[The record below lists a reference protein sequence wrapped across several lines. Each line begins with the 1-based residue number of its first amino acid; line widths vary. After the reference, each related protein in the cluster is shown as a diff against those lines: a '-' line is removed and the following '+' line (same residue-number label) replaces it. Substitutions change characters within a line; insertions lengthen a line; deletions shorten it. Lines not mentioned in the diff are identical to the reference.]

1 MPAPQVAGS
10 PAGKT
15 IVSYDNIVQP
25 FPDTQTLLG
34 MARQAAGQVIP
45 DPKRADAR
53 VAQLSGA
60 LDDLKTSQGNNSR
73 VMNTPRNAMAGL
85 LQTHLAMRAQQENKL
100 ESFILRSVDF
110 VLEAFEVKFSSADW
124 IGYMLSFFTWIEDL
138 APAACPP
145 APPVAAP
152 IPDSLRM
159 AVIGDWGTGLYGAPV
174 CIDSIRSEPDGYDLL
189 LHLGDVYY
197 SGLDTEVEERFEKF
211 WPQPTASTMGRSLN
225 GNHEMYTGGHA
236 YFEKLLPYVNQ
247 TSSYFAFQNNF
258 WTLIML
264 DTAYNQPFGGQ
275 EGDLFQA
282 QIDWLDGIIQAAGD
296 RKIVLFSHH
305 QPFSLLDPN
314 QGPKLVAALGKYL
327 SSRKIFAW
335 YWGHEHRCVLYDP
348 HPAWGFHGRCVGHG
362 GFPQNRSD
370 LSNAPFNDQ
379 FGDQWRLVSGK
390 DAPPGGTAIP
400 GGMVLDTA
408 NLYIPTFETQFS
420 PHGFMRLEFNKGAL
434 TEFVR
439 APDNANIY
447 LEPLA

>member
-1 MPAPQVAGS
+1 MPAPQMAGS

-15 IVSYDNIVQP
+15 IVSYDNIVQA

-45 DPKRADAR
+45 DPQRADAR

-60 LDDLKTSQGNNSR
+60 LDDLKASQGNNSR
-73 VMNTPRNAMAGL
+73 VMNTPRNVMAGQ
-85 LQTHLAMRAQQENKL
+85 LQTHLAMQAQRENKL

-110 VLEAFEVKFSSADW
+110 VLEAFEIKFSSADW
-124 IGYMLSFFTWIEDL
+124 IGYMLSFFSWIEGID
-138 APAACPP
+138 PATCPP

-152 IPDSLRM
+152 IPDNFRM

-174 CIDSIRSEPDGYDLL
+174 CIDSIRADPGGYDLL

-197 SGLDTEVEERFEKF
+197 SGLDTEVEERFEKL

-282 QIDWLDGIIQAAGD
+282 QVDWLDGIIQAAGD

-327 SSRKIFAW
+327 AGGKIFAW

-362 GFPQNRSD
+362 GFPQNRVD
-370 LSNAPFNDQ
+370 LSNAPFKDQ

-390 DAPPGGTAIP
+390 DAPPGGSAIP

-420 PHGFMRLEFNKGAL
+420 PHGFMRLEFNQGAL

-447 LEPLA
+447 LEPLT